1 MNTTDFLIHELSP
14 NDQPLPAGHMPYSND
29 RPRKHGF
36 VPELMLGEDERL
48 GFYALEQ
55 SLYDEY
61 RPTCATES
69 LLLDEVTLNYWR
81 LQRARTLESRT
92 LGLEED
98 RENEKL
104 LALYARYRTA
114 FERSF
119 YRALNLLRKVKA
131 ENTRLI
137 ARYRGLSSDRRE
149 LPPFVS
155 QKPSRSPAPAE
166 RPEREDAA

>member
-1 MNTTDFLIHELSP
+1 MKKSDFLIHELSP
-14 NDQPLPAGHMPYSND
+14 GDRPLPPGHMLYSSD

-36 VPELMLGEDERL
+36 VPELTLGDDERL
-48 GFYALEQ
+48 SFYALEQ

-81 LQRARTLESRT
+81 LQRVRNLESRA
-92 LGLEED
+92 LEDE
-98 RENEKL
+98 RENAKL

-114 FERSF
+114 FEQSF

-131 ENTRLI
+131 ENARII
-137 ARYRGLSSDRRE
+137 ARYRGLSLDGRP
-149 LPPFVS
+149 LPQFVS
-155 QKPSRSPAPAE
+155 QKAPHPATP
-166 RPEREDAA
+166 PELLQREDAA

>member
-1 MNTTDFLIHELSP
+1 
-14 NDQPLPAGHMPYSND
+14 MPYSND

-36 VPELMLGEDERL
+36 VPELALGKDERL
-48 GFYALEQ
+48 GFYALDQ

-81 LQRARTLESRT
+81 LQRARNLESQA
-92 LGLEED
+92 LEQD

-114 FERSF
+114 FQRSF
-119 YRALNLLRKVKA
+119 YR
-131 ENTRLI
+131 
-137 ARYRGLSSDRRE
+137 GLYM
-149 LPPFVS
+149 P
-155 QKPSRSPAPAE
+155 
-166 RPEREDAA
+166 